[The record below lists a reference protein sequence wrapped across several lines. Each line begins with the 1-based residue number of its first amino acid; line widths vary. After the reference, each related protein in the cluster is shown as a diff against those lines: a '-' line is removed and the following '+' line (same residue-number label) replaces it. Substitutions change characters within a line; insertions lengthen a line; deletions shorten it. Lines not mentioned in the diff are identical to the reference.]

1 MSTPYLEPIK
11 TTVVLTGEFMNEFVC
26 SNNKNTVK
34 ALLATYSCKRQA
46 LVTTS
51 LLEPCFNC
59 DLEET
64 LS

>member
-11 TTVVLTGEFMNEFVC
+11 TTVVLTGKFMNEFVC

-34 ALLATYSCKRQA
+34 ALLATTCKRQA
-46 LVTTS
+46 LVTTT
-51 LLEPCFNC
+51 LVEPCFNC

>member
-34 ALLATYSCKRQA
+34 ALLATTCKRQA
-46 LVTTS
+46 LVTTT
-51 LLEPCFNC
+51 LVEPCFNC
-59 DLEET
+59 DLGET